1 MSPMAHLAKK
11 KINEYSWLVRCIFRA
26 QKWKYGS
33 VLEPA
38 WLWGYST
45 PLLLAMQVYYRL
57 LDRKRNPLSRELR
70 ALISHRISQLNHCE
84 FCSDLSASSLEKLGI
99 SMEKFSEISNFSQSH
114 LFTSKEKAALQWAE
128 LMTVER
134 KIPKAQEF
142 SPLKE
147 FFSDQ
152 EIVELTAWIS
162 FQILSSKF
170 NAALDVSPQGF
181 CHLPGKKQP

>member
-1 MSPMAHLAKK
+1 MAHLAKK
-11 KINEYSWLVRCIFRA
+11 KISEYSWLVRGIFWA

-57 LDRKRNPLSRELR
+57 LDRKGNPLSRELR

-84 FCSDLSASSLEKLGI
+84 FCSDLSGGSLEKLGI
-99 SMEKFSEISNFSQSH
+99 SLEKFEQISRFSESEQ
-114 LFTSKEKAALQWAE
+114 FTLKEKAALQWAE
-128 LMTVER
+128 IMTLER
-134 KIPKAQEF
+134 KIPSIDEF
-142 SPLKE
+142 SPLKG
-147 FFSDQ
+147 FFTDK

-181 CHLPGKKQP
+181 CQLPGAKKS